1 MSTTVTAA
9 SPGLRTIPAFAD
21 EASRTGFG
29 IGGLGTDCACNG
41 MAAAFESVQGPRRKR
56 ATSGDDTIECID
68 ARDSEQE
75 PATMVQRTAVKSD
88 RESA

>member
-9 SPGLRTIPAFAD
+9 SHSLRTIPAFAD
-21 EASRTGFG
+21 DPFRTRGG
-29 IGGLGTDCACNG
+29 DGGLSADCACNG

-56 ATSGDDTIECID
+56 AASGDDTIECID

-88 RESA
+88 RDSA